1 VSRPTLAF
9 FGSSLVSA
17 YWNGAA
23 TYYRGIV
30 RALAQQGWHVT
41 FFEPDILDRQRHRD
55 IDDPPWA
62 RVVLY
67 QADEAGV
74 ARALDMA
81 RDADVVVKAS
91 GVGACDSVLEGGVL
105 AQRRAGQTIVFW
117 DVDAPATLERFERD
131 PTDALRAL
139 IPSYDLV
146 LTYGG
151 GEPVV
156 RAYRAHGARHCEPI
170 YNAVDPDL
178 NHPCAPDPR
187 FHGDLNLLANRL
199 PDREA
204 RVAAFFLEPAA
215 RLPGLRFTLAGS
227 GWAQQDVPPNVT
239 AIGHL
244 PTAHHNAFNCSS
256 RAVLNVNR
264 DSMARNGF
272 SPATRVFEAAGA
284 GACLVSDEWEG
295 LSLFLEPG
303 REVLVAR
310 DGSEVEDILQGL
322 TDARAQ
328 SIGRAARARVLA
340 EHTYERR
347 VSAVERALG
356 VSVAGTR

>member
-1 VSRPTLAF
+1 
-9 FGSSLVSA
+9 
-17 YWNGAA
+17 
-23 TYYRGIV
+23 
-30 RALAQQGWHVT
+30 
-41 FFEPDILDRQRHRD
+41 
-55 IDDPPWA
+55 
-62 RVVLY
+62 
-67 QADEAGV
+67 
-74 ARALDMA
+74 
-81 RDADVVVKAS
+81 
-91 GVGACDSVLEGGVL
+91 
-105 AQRRAGQTIVFW
+105 
-117 DVDAPATLERFERD
+117 
-131 PTDALRAL
+131 
-139 IPSYDLV
+139 
-146 LTYGG
+146 
-151 GEPVV
+151 
-156 RAYRAHGARHCEPI
+156 
-170 YNAVDPDL
+170 
-178 NHPCAPDPR
+178 
-187 FHGDLNLLANRL
+187 
-199 PDREA
+199 
-204 RVAAFFLEPAA
+204 
-215 RLPGLRFTLAGS
+215 
-227 GWAQQDVPPNVT
+227 VT